1 MNVSVR
7 SFRINGIAWLLS
19 LLLVGLFPTSAQAQ
33 FLPNQT
39 RNRVICKSVDSL
51 VGYVQALPSAA
62 ASTNREAVR
71 AAVRDDPN
79 CGWLGTN
86 AYFTEPEIGQPLGW
100 LYAGDYI
107 FLLHALTVNTSYGS
121 NFVHASTIVRRTEWR
136 LPADCD
142 VSPYKVSLP
151 TGDNYRFF
159 GRTKAGMKSHCMTL
173 VNRKAEVDR
182 LNQPPV
188 SYSEHWSSRPVERH
202 MNVCRDLEGLANG
215 LDKVVNEQQI
225 RNNSDDVFSRKQGC
239 YQRGVG
245 DLVASRFMG
254 LYWSFPVGNKPEFWF
269 EIYHVIYR
277 NPTTGVVTSAYM
289 PVNPVRNK
297 LFDPSGICVRSMARD
312 SSQPRNASGIR
323 LHGSRRGSVPGVT
336 LSSEAGGISLPTI
349 PDTAIGLDRC
359 YIGRTFR

>member
-1 MNVSVR
+1 MSGRNLGRRCIVYLFFV
-7 SFRINGIAWLLS
+7 LLAGT
-19 LLLVGLFPTSAQAQ
+19 LPATAQAQ

-39 RNRVICKSVDSL
+39 RNRIICKSVDSL
-51 VGYVQALPSAA
+51 VGYVQGLPSAA

-71 AAVRDDPN
+71 AAIRNDPN

-100 LYAGDYI
+100 LYAADYI
-107 FLLHALTVNTSYGS
+107 FLLHALTVTTPYGS

-151 TGDNYRFF
+151 TGDEYRFF
-159 GRTKAGMKSHCMTL
+159 GRTKAGMKPHCMTL
-173 VNRKAEVDR
+173 VNLKGEVDR

-215 LDKVVNEQQI
+215 LDNVVNEQQI
-225 RNNSDDVFSRKQGC
+225 RNNSDDVFSRRQGC
-239 YQRGVG
+239 YQRGVS

-254 LYWSFPVGNKPEFWF
+254 LYWSHPKPGKPEFWF

-277 NPTTGVVTSAYM
+277 NPTTGAVTSAYM
-289 PVNPVRNK
+289 PVNPIRNK
-297 LFDPSGICVRSMARD
+297 LFDPSGLCVRSTAND
-312 SSQPRNASGIR
+312 PSQPRNASSIQ
-323 LHGSRRGSVPGVT
+323 LHGARRGVVPGVT
-336 LSSEAGGISLPTI
+336 LPAEAGGIALPTI
-349 PDTAIGLDRC
+349 PDTATGLDRC